1 MKAKKSGSS
10 EVNLATVLICI
21 VIVFLFCHI
30 PRVILNCA
38 EFFMVEEMFRCPDTF
53 YPSNWNLC
61 LVSLNHWL
69 LIINSSSNF
78 LIYCSMGESFKMA
91 LTHTWERYGKCSF
104 ILKPYLKH
112 SSYTLVLI
120 KILRLLFFQTD

>member
-38 EFFMVEEMFRCPDTF
+38 EFFMVEEMFRCPVTF
-53 YPSNWNLC
+53 YPTNWNLC

-91 LTHTWERYGKCSF
+91 LTQTWERYGKLSL
-104 ILKPYLKH
+104 IYRTTVR
-112 SSYTLVLI
+112 SSNAFVLI
-120 KILRLLFFQTD
+120 KS